1 MDALLIDDT
10 LLLSRLPR
18 DLSESIMSA
27 LNDIVSSRIT
37 TDDLLWSSR
46 RLGRT
51 DVTFVRRIDQDK
63 VSLTSA
69 RIVLVVSTNDHCVFQ
84 SSSCEKDNGPQ
95 TVPDENT
102 SWLSEFVGRIPDVPS
117 QDDDCIAIH
126 VNGIAMYGDVV
137 LPDVASVF
145 QILKR
150 RFELGLSVNATARAR
165 IKIMGFILALR
176 EFSCMPLLGLS
187 SYLTGSC
194 LLLNRRITFSDS
206 SSARITLLAAV
217 DTMS

>member
-10 LLLSRLPR
+10 LLFSRLPR
-18 DLSESIMSA
+18 DLSKSIMSA
-27 LNDIVSSRIT
+27 LDNIVSSRVT

-46 RLGRT
+46 QLGRT
-51 DVTFVRRIDQDK
+51 DVTFIRRIDQDK
-63 VSLTSA
+63 VSLTSS
-69 RIVLVVSTNDHCVFQ
+69 RIMFVADTNGRSLFL
-84 SSSCEKDNGPQ
+84 SSSCEKNNGPQ
-95 TVPDENT
+95 TAPGENT
-102 SWLSEFVGRIPDVPS
+102 SWLSEFVGRIPDAPS

-150 RFELGLSVNATARAR
+150 RFELAASSNATINARAKTR
-165 IKIMGFILALR
+165 KFILAVWNI
-176 EFSCMPLLGLS
+176 SCMPLLGLS
-187 SYLTGSC
+187 SYLTNSCSSLNLPPTFGHGSLAC
-194 LLLNRRITFSDS
+194 GALLT
-206 SSARITLLAAV
+206 AV